1 LPAGGAP
8 GAAIEA
14 GPDVERP
21 ALIGRYAD
29 PRLLL
34 VGPPGVTAAVPD
46 LTAAGSPWAMAK
58 RAKRGGWDGCTVVRC
73 DGDPSVLVPAVQAA
87 AGLAGYQ
94 WVVAPWSPD
103 PDAQPPETVHARFR
117 MPL

>member
-1 LPAGGAP
+1 MLLSGPAG
-8 GAAIEA
+8 E
-14 GPDVERP
+14 V
-21 ALIGRYAD
+21 
-29 PRLLL
+29 
-34 VGPPGVTAAVPD
+34 AAVPD

-73 DGDPSVLVPAVQAA
+73 DGDPSLLVPAVQAA

-103 PDAQPPETVHARFR
+103 PKAPPETLHARFSTS
-117 MPL
+117 L